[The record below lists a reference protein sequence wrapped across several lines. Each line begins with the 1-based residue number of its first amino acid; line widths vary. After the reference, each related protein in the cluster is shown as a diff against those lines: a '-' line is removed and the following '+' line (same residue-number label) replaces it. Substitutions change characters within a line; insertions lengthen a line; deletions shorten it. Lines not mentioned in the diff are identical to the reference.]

1 MFYHGHFTHPE
12 LWQMWFAVIGTA
24 VNTLAVAYL
33 FYKEIKK

>member
-33 FYKEIKK
+33 IFKERQ

>member
-1 MFYHGHFTHPE
+1 MLYHGHFTHPE